1 MRFETSD
8 IRQSDWQCG
17 LWRMP
22 LIYGGLLG
30 GVGFLDCARND
41 GGFAKQSD
49 SQIKESTIKFFLL
62 IMWKIVQI
70 EFHSIG

>member
-1 MRFETSD
+1 MRIEEKRQLD
-8 IRQSDWQCG
+8 RDVRQSDCQCG

-49 SQIKESTIKFFLL
+49 S
-62 IMWKIVQI
+62 
-70 EFHSIG
+70 

>member
-1 MRFETSD
+1 MRIEEKRQLD
-8 IRQSDWQCG
+8 RDVRQSDCQCG

-49 SQIKESTIKFFLL
+49 SQIKESTIKIFL
-62 IMWKIVQI
+62 IDNV
-70 EFHSIG
+70 ENSAD